1 MVDARKFVQQTA
13 RRAVSLGPWRKHVD
27 PQAGEPYGRGHDE
40 DDRLHGRPAALSQV
54 SWQADYRDSAGV
66 RRHRQFLTQR
76 KAKEFLA
83 QTTVEVAEGRHVAE
97 SQSRTVAEAAAVWFE
112 RCRNGDPT
120 GEPGPLEAS
129 TVAVYDLHV
138 GYLTDPDIGIGAIKL
153 TRLMRGDVDAFLTRL
168 REHPNQRRSA
178 ETVRQVRSS
187 LSTLLGVAQHHGWP
201 ATSCARIS
209 DVAATAATSDM
220 KS

>member
-1 MVDARKFVQQTA
+1 M
-13 RRAVSLGPWRKHVD
+13 
-27 PQAGEPYGRGHDE
+27 
-40 DDRLHGRPAALSQV
+40 
-54 SWQADYRDSAGV
+54 
-66 RRHRQFLTQR
+66 
-76 KAKEFLA
+76 
-83 QTTVEVAEGRHVAE
+83 
-97 SQSRTVAEAAAVWFE
+97 
-112 RCRNGDPT
+112 
-120 GEPGPLEAS
+120 
-129 TVAVYDLHV
+129 AVYDLHV

-178 ETVRQVRSS
+178 ETVRRVRSS
-187 LSTLLGVAQHHGWP
+187 LSTLLGVAQHHAGWP